1 MTVDVDRMR
10 RRLEEERERASGAI
24 DYLRQEN
31 PGSMEDEVEE
41 MPLGNHMADMA
52 SVTIGRE
59 IDYSLQANEQRRLAD
74 IDAALSRIEGGT
86 YGRCEACGREIEEE
100 RLDAVPWT
108 RLCIDDAR
116 KAESG

>member
-1 MTVDVDRMR
+1 VTVDVDRMR
-10 RRLEEERERASGAI
+10 HRLEEERERTGGAI
-24 DYLRQEN
+24 DYLRREH

-52 SVTIGRE
+52 SVTIDRE

-74 IDAALSRIEGGT
+74 IDAALRRIDGGT
-86 YGRCEACGREIEEE
+86 YGRCEACGSEIEEE
-100 RLDAVPWT
+100 RLEAVPWT

-116 KAESG
+116 KAEAG